1 MKLIPTINEELFEE
15 IKRKMEIIAPFTD
28 WIQIDISNNTF
39 TPRMTW
45 NNPQDLL
52 TIQSLLNIEVHLMI
66 ADPENVLEEWLRI
79 PSIKRAIIHY
89 EATDNIEKNLEIA
102 EKYGKELGLAVNLE
116 TGWELL
122 MKYLDRINFIQLL
135 AVNPGLAGQEFHL
148 RILDKIKTLRDYKK
162 NVIIEIDGGVN
173 FNIAKLVKEAGAD
186 IINSSSFIFKNP
198 DISSIVK
205 QLKEV

>member
-1 MKLIPTINEELFEE
+1 MKLIPTINEESFEE

-28 WIQIDISNNTF
+28 WIQIDINNNTF

-52 TIQSLLNIEVHLMI
+52 ILQNSLNIEAHLMI
-66 ADPENVLEEWLRI
+66 ADPENVLEEWLKI
-79 PSIKRAIIHY
+79 PSVKRVIIHY
-89 EATDNIEKNLEIA
+89 EATDNIEKNIEIA
-102 EKYGKELGLAVNLE
+102 EKYGKELGLAVNPE

-122 MKYLDRINFIQLL
+122 IKYLDRINFIQLL
-135 AVNPGLAGQEFHL
+135 AVNPGLAGQDFNL
-148 RILDKIKTLRDYKK
+148 KILDKARTLKEYKK

-173 FNIAKLVKEAGAD
+173 LNIAKLVKKTGAD

-198 DISSIVK
+198 DIPGIIK
-205 QLKEV
+205 ALKEI